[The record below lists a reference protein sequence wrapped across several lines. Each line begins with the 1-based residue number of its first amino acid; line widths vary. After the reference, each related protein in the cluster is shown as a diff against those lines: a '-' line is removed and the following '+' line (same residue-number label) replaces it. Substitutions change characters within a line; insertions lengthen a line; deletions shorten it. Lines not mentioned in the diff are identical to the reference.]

1 MVGIF
6 LLTVFIGGVIM
17 KKFKHMKISGKLTT
31 GFLMVSI
38 IATVIG
44 MAGIYG
50 VRKTSANAT
59 TNIQSKIQPIDD
71 IFEMVESV
79 YDMRVQLRTAVIN
92 YDNAEKVKSCEE
104 NFAALR
110 ETYNESYDKYLPTVT
125 QPDTISM
132 LNEADDIFNNT
143 FVPVAEETFRLAKL
157 GQMKNADKAGATS
170 SEAIGIMISNL
181 DKCLD
186 NRFESIE
193 KANSENTKLANILT
207 VILVG
212 IIAIGVAVSLF
223 LGRRIAKMISEPLTA
238 MVEAADKIAM
248 GYTDVII
255 ETDSV
260 DETGMLANEFRRMID
275 GINRQA
281 LIAETISK
289 ADFTAN
295 VQLRSEKDTMGKA
308 LRDIAES
315 LNKNFKEIKATAEQI
330 SVGSDQVSNGAQALS
345 QGATEQASSVE
356 ELAASI
362 GEVAVQVKENADNVD
377 LAMDYVEQAGT
388 GVAQS
393 NSQMEEMLLAMNDI
407 NNSSSEISKI
417 IKVIDEIAF
426 QTNILA
432 LNAAVEAARAG
443 TAGKGFAVVADEVRN
458 LAQKSA
464 AAANQTTLL
473 IEGSVNSVKKGSEIA
488 ETTAKSLADVAVKAA
503 LVSDTIE
510 KIAEASKQQADS
522 LQQINTGVEQISAVI
537 QTNSA
542 TAEES
547 AATSEELS
555 GQASVLMNM
564 VDRMNLK

>member
-1 MVGIF
+1 
-6 LLTVFIGGVIM
+6 M
-17 KKFKHMKISGKLTT
+17 KRFKSMKISGKLTT
-31 GFLMVSI
+31 GFLIVSI
-38 IATVIG
+38 IAAVIG

-59 TNIQSKIQPIDD
+59 AMYESKVGPIGD
-71 IFEMVESV
+71 IFSMVESV

-92 YDNAEKVKSCEE
+92 YDNVEKIESCEA
-104 NFAALR
+104 NFATLR
-110 ETYNESYDKYLPTVT
+110 ETYNESYDKYLPKVT
-125 QPDTISM
+125 QPGTIV
-132 LNEADDIFNNT
+132 LLEEADDIFNNT
-143 FVPVAEETFRLAKL
+143 FLPVAEETFRLAKL
-157 GQMKNADKAGATS
+157 GQMKNADKAGASS
-170 SEAIGIMISNL
+170 SEAIVTMLSNL

-186 NRFESIE
+186 IRFEKIE
-193 KANSENTKLANILT
+193 EANLENKELSNILT
-207 VILVG
+207 AILLGTIAVG
-212 IIAIGVAVSLF
+212 IAVSLF
-223 LGRRIAKMISEPLTA
+223 LGRKISKMISEPLTD

-248 GYTDVII
+248 GYTDVSI

-260 DETGMLANEFRRMID
+260 DETGMLADAFRRMID
-275 GINRQA
+275 GINGQA
-281 LIAETISK
+281 LIAETLSK

-295 VQLRSEKDTMGKA
+295 VQLRSENDTMGKA
-308 LRDIAES
+308 LREIAES

-345 QGATEQASSVE
+345 QGSTEQASSVE

-362 GEVAVQVKENADNVD
+362 SEVAAQVKENADNVI
-377 LAMDYVEQAGT
+377 LAMNYVEQAGA
-388 GVAQS
+388 GVTQS
-393 NSQMEEMLLAMNDI
+393 NSQMDEMLLAMNDI
-407 NNSSSEISKI
+407 SSSSGEISKI
-417 IKVIDEIAF
+417 IKVIDDIAF

-464 AAANQTTLL
+464 EAANQTTLL
-473 IEGSVNSVKKGSEIA
+473 IEGSVDSVKKGSAIA
-488 ETTAKSLADVAVKAA
+488 ETTAKSLADVGVKAA
-503 LVSDTIE
+503 LVKDTIE
-510 KIAEASKQQADS
+510 KIAEASKQQADA
-522 LQQINTGVEQISAVI
+522 LEQINTGVEQISAVI

-564 VDRMNLK
+564 VDRMKLK